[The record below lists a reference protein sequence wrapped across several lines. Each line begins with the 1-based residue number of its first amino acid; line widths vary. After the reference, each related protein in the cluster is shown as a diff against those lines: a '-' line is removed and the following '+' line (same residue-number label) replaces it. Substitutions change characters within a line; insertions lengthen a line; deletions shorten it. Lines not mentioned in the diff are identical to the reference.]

1 MRYLD
6 TLKKILVL
14 GFAALSVS
22 IFYVSNINAQGGGV
36 LQEIASNTLGTM
48 NDAGQIL
55 TYTAQIVQLLTQQTS
70 DGLGN
75 NDADNNPIF
84 SYIGSTMQSYSQFDS
99 DFATSQSN
107 QDTSQQQVF
116 ADLLGVST
124 NQFTGP
130 LGTTPQIQQ
139 TLATVNSNMN
149 TKLNANE
156 MAYASLLGK
165 PPVQNVQFNN
175 LNYVENA
182 AGFAFQR
189 PIPGTGWQG
198 KKEDQSRYI
207 AYFQTIT
214 PIQSFNSYLLYQMK
228 ADFDA
233 DNNPTM
239 NVLRSTLISTVANK
253 TYIAQ
258 IAGESM
264 GKVFRQL
271 LLFTAQNF
279 VLNAEIQQ
287 NLRQLVAAQAMTNS
301 LLILFNQPTENQLIR
316 NAMGKPLG
324 T

>member
-1 MRYLD
+1 
-6 TLKKILVL
+6 
-14 GFAALSVS
+14 
-22 IFYVSNINAQGGGV
+22 
-36 LQEIASNTLGTM
+36 
-48 NDAGQIL
+48 
-55 TYTAQIVQLLTQQTS
+55 
-70 DGLGN
+70 
-75 NDADNNPIF
+75 
-84 SYIGSTMQSYSQFDS
+84 
-99 DFATSQSN
+99 
-107 QDTSQQQVF
+107 
-116 ADLLGVST
+116 
-124 NQFTGP
+124 
-130 LGTTPQIQQ
+130 
-139 TLATVNSNMN
+139 MN

-316 NAMGKPLG
+316 NAMGKSLG